1 MENLS
6 PEKLIESLEW
16 RYATKKFNQVKKID
30 EKTWGCL
37 EQALILSPS
46 SYGLQPWKFIIVQNP
61 ELKEKLKTATLDEER
76 EIEEEIYSLES
87 RKEQMLA
94 FVNQNVEDID
104 EDF

>member
-1 MENLS
+1 MELKNTREL
-6 PEKLIESLEW
+6 EKLN
-16 RYATKKFNQVKKID
+16 AKID
-30 EKTWGCL
+30 
-37 EQALILSPS
+37 
-46 SYGLQPWKFIIVQNP
+46 